1 MTFPNLSGSSPDDE
15 NSSRSPKPLSGWLVE
30 PAMILD
36 EANPGFLRQTCRAKA
51 VWRQCFA
58 AILAAGLLNHPA
70 LFLRRLHGQPV
81 EGHPSWADLLR
92 DVAEVL
98 PLLQPREMVMAG
110 MGSCPDGFLG
120 ALAKCGPKLLS
131 RHAYVRLLDLCTGSD
146 PILRRR
152 RRVLE
157 QLTSLDEGQFEAL
170 TRLEPIFLAPV
181 VVNRVH
187 SRAQADS
194 LNEMLAVIRAC
205 CTTATDDGIRQSLS
219 SFVAGG
225 ARRWARSWL
234 ERADTSVSSLI
245 IDDPEFEV
253 VTPGTA
259 ARVAERFRNCLK
271 SMRPRMLTG
280 TWAAAV
286 YEPASLILTFV
297 RLADDRWLLTG
308 SHAVGNGTVS
318 PTLHQAVRE
327 KVLSLGDGFM
337 VPAEASSHLRAAAEM
352 ADPFLFGNGL
362 DDLA

>member
-1 MTFPNLSGSSPDDE
+1 MTFPFPPGPSPDDE
-15 NSSRSPKPLSGWLVE
+15 HYSRSPKPLSGWLVE

-36 EANPGFLRQTCRAKA
+36 EASPGFLRQTCRSKPI
-51 VWRQCFA
+51 WRQCFA
-58 AILAAGLLNHPA
+58 AIVAAGLMSHPA

-81 EGHPSWADLLR
+81 EGDPSWADLLR
-92 DVAEVL
+92 EVAEVL

-110 MGSCPDGFLG
+110 MDSCPDGFLG

-131 RHAYVRLLDLCTGSD
+131 RPAYIRLLDLCTGSD
-146 PILRRR
+146 PMLRRR

-157 QLTSLDEGQFEAL
+157 QMTSLDEGQFEAL
-170 TRLEPIFLAPV
+170 TRLDPILVVPV
-181 VVNRVH
+181 VVNRIH
-187 SRAQADS
+187 SREQADS
-194 LNEMLAVIRAC
+194 LNEVLAVIRRC

-225 ARRWARSWL
+225 ARRWTRNWM
-234 ERADTSVSSLI
+234 ERMDTGVSSLI
-245 IDDPEFEV
+245 INDPEFEV

-259 ARVAERFRNCLK
+259 ARVAERFKNCLK

-308 SHAVGNGTVS
+308 SHAVGNGVV
-318 PTLHQAVRE
+318 PQVLHYEVRK
-327 KVLSLGDGFM
+327 KVLSLGDRFM
-337 VPAEASSHLRAAAEM
+337 VPAETPPELRAAAEM
-352 ADPFLFGNGL
+352 ADPFMFGNDL
-362 DDLA
+362 DDIA